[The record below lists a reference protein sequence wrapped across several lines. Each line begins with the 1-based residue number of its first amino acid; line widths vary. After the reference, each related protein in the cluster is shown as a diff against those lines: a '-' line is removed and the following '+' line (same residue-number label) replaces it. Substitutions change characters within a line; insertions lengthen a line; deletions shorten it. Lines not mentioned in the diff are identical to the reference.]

1 MNLRA
6 LVLLFFAPV
15 AVGQSSQWRAVPDM
29 SQLTF
34 VATYEQQPATGLFH
48 DFQVDLRFD
57 PAHPENGALD
67 VTVDIASA
75 DMHSSDIND
84 AIQAP
89 EWFGAAEHPT
99 AHFSSTTITG
109 TGPQQFVARGKLAL
123 KGAARSI
130 DVPFRWE
137 SDGAEATM
145 TGSLTLPRTDFDI
158 GTGQWSAGHPI
169 GLDIKVSFRV
179 RLHKVGAR

>member
-1 MNLRA
+1 MRLQA
-6 LVLLFFAPV
+6 LLLVLFAPV
-15 AVGQSSQWRAVPDM
+15 AAGQTSQWTAVPAQ

-48 DFQVDLRFD
+48 DFQVRLRFD
-57 PAHPENGALD
+57 PAQPENGALD
-67 VTVDIASA
+67 VTVDVTSA

-84 AIQAP
+84 AIRAP

-99 AHFSSTTITG
+99 ARFSSTAITK
-109 TGPQQFVARGKLAL
+109 TGPQRFVAHGNLKL
-123 KGAARSI
+123 KGTVSNI

-137 SDGAEATM
+137 ADGAQATM
-145 TGSLTLPRTDFDI
+145 TGSLTLPRADFAI
-158 GTGQWSAGHPI
+158 GTGQWSTGHPI

-179 RLHKVGAR
+179 RLHRVGAR